1 MEKARQIIEIQNRI
15 SALKEML
22 KSTDY
27 QAIKF
32 AEGEITASEYAPI
45 KENRRLWRNEINS
58 LEQELRNFKGE

>member
-15 SALKEML
+15 FALKEML

>member
-15 SALKEML
+15 FALKELL

-32 AEGEITASEYAPI
+32 AEGEITESEYAI
-45 KENRRLWRNEINS
+45 VKETRRNWRLEINA
-58 LEQELRNFKGE
+58 LEEQLKIIKGE